1 MAIKDAPA
9 APFKALRRVSVIL
22 SVIMRAVCA
31 EQSAKSIV
39 LALRSYT
46 NLLTGNPRRSN
57 QMNAVLSIVML
68 AAGALIV
75 GAFILWRKG
84 VPAKQP
90 ALMLLLAVIA
100 IVNVLIWTLPGSG
113 GEAPLDQVQRANTE

>member
-1 MAIKDAPA
+1 MAIKDEPA

-22 SVIMRAVCA
+22 SVIMRAVCG

-39 LALRSYT
+39 LALRSYI

-90 ALMLLLAVIA
+90 AGQYGVIGPIPA
-100 IVNVLIWTLPGSG
+100 IPMRSRL
-113 GEAPLDQVQRANTE
+113 NTCC